1 MMNSN
6 NVPQP
11 TEQAGMKE
19 RISALWSSRNRIT
32 TFFILTAT
40 GLVLNCCCLII
51 PLWDYS
57 GGR

>member
-1 MMNSN
+1 MNSN
-6 NVPQP
+6 HTPPSTQW
-11 TEQAGMKE
+11 AGIGQ
-19 RISALWSSRNRIT
+19 RISTLWSSRNRIT
-32 TFFILTAT
+32 AFIILTAT

>member
-1 MMNSN
+1 MNSN
-6 NVPQP
+6 HTPPP
-11 TEQAGMKE
+11 TEQAGIGQ
-19 RISALWSSRNRIT
+19 RISAFWSSRNRIT
-32 TFFILTAT
+32 AFIILAAT

>member
-1 MMNSN
+1 MNLN
-6 NVPQP
+6 QDPQP
-11 TEQAGMKE
+11 TERVGIGK
-19 RISALWSSRNRIT
+19 RISELWSARNRIT
-32 TFFILTAT
+32 AFIILAAT

>member
-1 MMNSN
+1 MNSKN
-6 NVPQP
+6 TTQP
-11 TEQAGMKE
+11 MGRLGIGK
-19 RISALWSSRNRIT
+19 RISELWSARNRIT
-32 TFFILTAT
+32 AFIILAAT

>member
-1 MMNSN
+1 MNLN
-6 NVPQP
+6 QDTQP
-11 TEQAGMKE
+11 TEQIGIGK
-19 RISALWSSRNRIT
+19 RISELWSSRSRVT
-32 TFFILTAT
+32 AFFILAAT

>member
-1 MMNSN
+1 MNSN
-6 NVPQP
+6 HVAPP
-11 TEQAGMKE
+11 AERAGIGQ
-19 RISALWSSRNRIT
+19 RISSALWSSRNRIAA
-32 TFFILTAT
+32 FIILAAT